1 MDRHS
6 AAFHAYHLTFRG
18 AFRVSQAKLPDSI
31 HYTRFCGTWREG
43 AVAWSGQRSVGPSIG
58 SFGVERV
65 RECLSPESA
74 KGPLRVA
81 FPAKIHE
88 FYFPQLFLDL
98 PVEPAG
104 RAA

>member
-6 AAFHAYHLTFRG
+6 AAFHADHLTFRG

-74 KGPLRVA
+74 LA
-81 FPAKIHE
+81 AS
-88 FYFPQLFLDL
+88 
-98 PVEPAG
+98 AG
-104 RAA
+104 DRHFRYSRSGQRTELNATL